1 MLFAALDFTWFHFGF
16 ILVSLGFW
24 RLAWGF
30 WLSGFGFTWPL
41 AFGFWFLFF
50 WLLVLASL
58 GSSLGSWLLPSG
70 FWFFDFTW
78 LVVLFSPV
86 FFFTWIEI
94 DRDRHT

>member
-1 MLFAALDFTWFHFGF
+1 MVSFWFHLFLAFG
-16 ILVSLGFW
+16 LGV
-24 RLAWGF
+24 
-30 WLSGFGFTWPL
+30 L
-41 AFGFWFLFF
+41 AFGFWFHLALGF

-86 FFFTWIEI
+86 FFTWIEI